1 MNFTT
6 QELQNKLMYYLHSSN
21 LKDSSIKMYSSW
33 FKVYATSFMHHNMV
47 TEEDIISS
55 LNTWVDSY
63 KNINTR
69 EQKKSVANKWFIP
82 FLKNLIQIDDMQIDV
97 QIDVQIDDSEYVI
110 ISIDNSP
117 TLLSDTVDIQFL
129 SIKPPIT
136 EQPITEPPIT
146 EPPITEPPI
155 TEQPITEP
163 PIIDP
168 PIIEPPNNLIEEL
181 VSIKKNLKI
190 QIKQQKKQHKQQK
203 KYLKKLKKILNSIQ

>member
-129 SIKPPIT
+129 SIKPPSI
-136 EQPITEPPIT
+136 EPS
-146 EPPITEPPI
+146 ITEPPI
-155 TEQPITEP
+155 TEQPITEQ
-163 PIIDP
+163 

>member
-129 SIKPPIT
+129 SIKPPSI
-136 EQPITEPPIT
+136 EPS
-146 EPPITEPPI
+146 ITEPPI
-155 TEQPITEP
+155 TEQPITEQ
-163 PIIDP
+163 PITEQ

>member
-129 SIKPPIT
+129 SIKPPSI
-136 EQPITEPPIT
+136 EPSII
-146 EPPITEPPI
+146 EP
-155 TEQPITEP
+155 PITEP

-168 PIIEPPNNLIEEL
+168 PSIDPPSIEPPSIEPPNNLIEEL